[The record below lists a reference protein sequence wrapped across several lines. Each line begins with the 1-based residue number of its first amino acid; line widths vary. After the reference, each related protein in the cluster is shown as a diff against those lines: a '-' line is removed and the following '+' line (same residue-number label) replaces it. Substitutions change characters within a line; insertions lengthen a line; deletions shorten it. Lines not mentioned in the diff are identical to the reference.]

1 MTGRKYEKGIFGG
14 ILLAPNLQGRFE
26 VICDVGPEYIE
37 ENKIKVL
44 TQKEIDDMLN
54 EEAKNFWY

>member
-1 MTGRKYEKGIFGG
+1 
-14 ILLAPNLQGRFE
+14 